1 MAAFDY
7 DHRAVLG
14 VLCQERLKLLI
25 HLLGFIPQWNGP
37 RFPSH
42 DVKIHLKDHGLVW
55 DLLNMNRIW
64 LKIYHII
71 SYYIILFIFV
81 WYLFHWLY
89 LLFQV
94 ALHFISATPQR
105 LVATRCR
112 QHRRPPAPVPYPWVP
127 HGSVLSLPRRATSAP
142 PRIMMSYDC
151 IWFHES
157 VSTES
162 STNIT

>member
-71 SYYIILFIFV
+71 SYYSYSYDISFIGFIFCFR
-81 WYLFHWLY
+81 WHFTSSLP
-89 LLFQV
+89 LLKD
-94 ALHFISATPQR
+94 LSPQDADSIGAR
-105 LVATRCR
+105 QLRCR
-112 QHRRPPAPVPYPWVP
+112 THGCRMDLFCRYPEGQPQHLQESWCHMIA
-127 HGSVLSLPRRATSAP
+127 
-142 PRIMMSYDC
+142 YD
-151 IWFHES
+151 FM
-157 VSTES
+157 
-162 STNIT
+162 NL